1 MEKRPL
7 SLDEAVGLISDIA
20 RHGEGADRLRA
31 LKEIRVMAQE
41 TGSVTLPDPMSDAE
55 VIERLARLI
64 RAAGPTTAQLA
75 YRKAFPHAKRPVNHA
90 APKVLEGDIGIDRSK
105 LPVNLRQLYK
115 MFPEI
120 KRSGIPQGYP
130 RGKGLMVVKKWCQ
143 DKAIQMIIDKEQNRV
158 DVAAATER
166 QPEPEGTDV
175 VIEEA

>member
-1 MEKRPL
+1 MSEKQPL
-7 SLDEAVGLISDIA
+7 SLDEAIGLISDIA

-64 RAAGPTTAQLA
+64 KAAGPTVAQLA
-75 YRKAFPHAKRPVNHA
+75 YKQAFPFAKKTVHDA
-90 APKVLEGDIGIDRSK
+90 VPKVLESDLGIDKSK

-130 RGKGLMVVKKWCQ
+130 RGRGLAVVKKWCQ
-143 DKAIQMIIDKEQNRV
+143 DKAMQMIIDREQGRI
-158 DVAAATER
+158 AEQAKT
-166 QPEPEGTDV
+166 EGTDV
-175 VIEEA
+175 HTEEA